1 MATKKSGR
9 GIALS
14 RDSLLKARKVK
25 HNMTQ
30 EDLAAA
36 LRIDVRE
43 IQRAEAEQHID
54 PAFAHRIAAILGVD
68 LADLVKKGPVA
79 STDTPP
85 QKEESPAPETPQK
98 SITITRYSD
107 GRVTVEMVFDKHYA
121 PPLEKPALDLARA
134 IAMFVGFQ
142 DGFGDDDVKVAAGSL
157 RVTIPLSRRDTALL
171 MNAFIA
177 GELEQFDV
185 VSINVATN
193 TANNS
198 QSPDTTPDASSMAL
212 RGAITEATDPA
223 GLTPDVPMLS
233 GPAQWTTED
242 IHDERLR
249 SAVKFDLSGV
259 AAKTRNDQ
267 LSMSTAEIG
276 LTVRT
281 AIHLE
286 TMGIFTVQDLLNRT
300 PEELLNSSSFG
311 EQMLEEIYKALE
323 SIGFYRR

>member
-1 MATKKSGR
+1 
-9 GIALS
+9 
-14 RDSLLKARKVK
+14 
-25 HNMTQ
+25 
-30 EDLAAA
+30 
-36 LRIDVRE
+36 
-43 IQRAEAEQHID
+43 
-54 PAFAHRIAAILGVD
+54 
-68 LADLVKKGPVA
+68 
-79 STDTPP
+79 
-85 QKEESPAPETPQK
+85 
-98 SITITRYSD
+98 
-107 GRVTVEMVFDKHYA
+107 
-121 PPLEKPALDLARA
+121 
-134 IAMFVGFQ
+134 
-142 DGFGDDDVKVAAGSL
+142 
-157 RVTIPLSRRDTALL
+157 
-171 MNAFIA
+171 
-177 GELEQFDV
+177 
-185 VSINVATN
+185 
-193 TANNS
+193 
-198 QSPDTTPDASSMAL
+198 MAL